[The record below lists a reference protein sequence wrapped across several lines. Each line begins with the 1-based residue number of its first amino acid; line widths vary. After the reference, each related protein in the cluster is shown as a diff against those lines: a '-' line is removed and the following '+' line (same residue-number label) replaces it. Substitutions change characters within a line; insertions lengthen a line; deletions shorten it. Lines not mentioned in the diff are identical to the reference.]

1 MGKEFLSYEEQ
12 FKEVLNNEE
21 IDRIENTELREI
33 RIKYWH
39 LQRDVF
45 LDEKNISDHEL
56 NNVSKELKRKEME
69 EIQRFRT
76 NKWAS
81 VWKIEEVHA
90 LEMTSEQQYWS
101 LNGSFEALYRIINY
115 IDTGEVSNLSE
126 LYDNS
131 KREDDWIF
139 EHVI

>member
-76 NKWAS
+76 NK
-81 VWKIEEVHA
+81 
-90 LEMTSEQQYWS
+90 
-101 LNGSFEALYRIINY
+101 
-115 IDTGEVSNLSE
+115 
-126 LYDNS
+126 
-131 KREDDWIF
+131 
-139 EHVI
+139 